1 MTLNLTPQR
10 SDPRFAQL
18 RAIKRELQA
27 LDELEAERPGLVE
40 KLAALRA
47 EMRDEPSNVSR
58 SGFEPQRASA
68 CLDPYCD
75 GSEPGA
81 IRIVGAGP
89 SIRPAA

>member
-1 MTLNLTPQR
+1 MTLNLNPQR

-47 EMRDEPSNVSR
+47 EMRDESSSVSR
-58 SGFEPQRASA
+58 PCFEPQRASA
-68 CLDPYCD
+68 CLDPCCD
-75 GSEPGA
+75 GSRTVT
-81 IRIVGAGP
+81 IRIVDADP